1 MTLSVRD
8 AKAGDI
14 AALHA
19 IYSHHVLHGLG
30 TFDEVPPALSD
41 FEEKWRASVSHE
53 LSWLV
58 AIDDGAVVGFAY
70 ASLFRPR
77 RGYRYTVEDSVYIRD
92 DYRKRGVGSALLWPL
107 LARCEALGV
116 RQVVAVI
123 GDSGNTGSIRL
134 HAKHGFRQAG
144 TVAGA
149 GFKFGRW
156 VDIVLMQRAL
166 NGGASGVPPEGA
178 GWWRDG

>member
-1 MTLSVRD
+1 MTILVRD
-8 AKAGDI
+8 AEASDI
-14 AALHA
+14 AAVHA
-19 IYSHHVLHGLG
+19 IYSHHVLTGLG
-30 TFDEVPPALSD
+30 TFDEVPPPVAD
-41 FEEKWRASVSHE
+41 FEAKWRASLSHG
-53 LSWLV
+53 LSWLA
-58 AIDDGAVVGFAY
+58 AIDQGVPVGFAY

-92 DYRKRGVGSALLWPL
+92 DYRKRGVGSALLAPL
-107 LARCEALGV
+107 LTRCEVLGV

-144 TVAGA
+144 TVVGA

-166 NGGASGVPPEGA
+166 NGGASGVPPDGA

>member
-1 MTLSVRD
+1 MTLLVRD
-8 AKAGDI
+8 AEVGDVP
-14 AALHA
+14 ALHA
-19 IYSHHVLHGLG
+19 IYSHHVLTGLG
-30 TFDEVPPALSD
+30 TFDEVPPSLSD
-41 FEEKWRASVSHE
+41 TQEKWRASLAHG

-58 AIDDGAVVGFAY
+58 AIDADAVVGFAY

-92 DYRKRGVGSALLWPL
+92 DYRKRGVGSALLAPL
-107 LARCEALGV
+107 LTRCEALGV
-116 RQVVAVI
+116 RQVMAVI

-166 NGGASGVPPEGA
+166 NGGTSGVPPEGA
-178 GWWRDG
+178 GWWRDA

>member
-1 MTLSVRD
+1 MGSVR
-8 AKAGDI
+8 
-14 AALHA
+14 
-19 IYSHHVLHGLG
+19 S
-30 TFDEVPPALSD
+30 TRCRLSE
-41 FEEKWRASVSHE
+41 FEEKWRTSLSHK

-58 AIDDGAVVGFAY
+58 AIEADVPVGFAN

-92 DYRKRGVGSALLWPL
+92 DYRKRGVGSVLLAPL
-107 LARCEALGV
+107 LTRCEALGV

-134 HAKHGFRQAG
+134 HAKHGFKQTG
-144 TVAGA
+144 TVVGA

-166 NGGASGVPPEGA
+166 NGGASGVPAEGA
-178 GWWRDG
+178 GWWREP